1 VSLAK
6 CVCVLKLLFPC
17 MLLHRSRRLRKVVQT
32 VHATHAFHGEAW
44 HNFVAVS
51 GEAVNAAGHKVT
63 VELYAQLRLLLWWG
77 DQQLA
82 CVRWLRDLVGRPAAG
97 LGQVAGG

>member
-1 VSLAK
+1 MARIHRLVSCL
-6 CVCVLKLLFPC
+6 VHLKVLFPC
-17 MLLHRSRRLRKVVQT
+17 MLLFHCLLRKVVQT

-44 HNFVAVS
+44 HDFVAVS

-82 CVRWLRDLVGRPAAG
+82 WVK
-97 LGQVAGG
+97 